1 MSETEWGDEYGSFL
15 GGGPT
20 YEHPTELQA
29 LMLEQF
35 EDSVTLK
42 QVVEFIGERMQALE
56 IERYAVH
63 WYRCISTA
71 TGATLDMLGADLG
84 LKRGGLS
91 EEQWRALLLV
101 RFPALFQRRSPE
113 LFLGVL
119 RALRTGTLI
128 VTSYAE
134 RYPATIE
141 VTLAELD
148 TATAAWWS
156 SLLRGI
162 KPYGVRLLVHVTEA
176 SATAFRFDT
185 AGAGFDQG
193 NAFSYTLES

>member
-15 GGGPT
+15 GGGPE
-20 YEHPTELQA
+20 YDHVAESLD

-42 QVVEFIGERMQALE
+42 QVVELIGERAQALE

-63 WYRCISTA
+63 WWRYISTA
-71 TGATLDMLGADLG
+71 TGATLDALGADLG
-84 LKRGGLS
+84 LKRGGLA
-91 EEQWRALLLV
+91 EDQWRALLMV

-119 RALRTGTLI
+119 RALRTGTSI
-128 VTSYAE
+128 VTEYAE

-141 VTLAELD
+141 VTLAEID

-156 SLLRGI
+156 TLLRGS
-162 KPYGVRLLVHVTEA
+162 KPHGVRLLVHVTE
-176 SATAFRFDT
+176 SAAAAFRFDT